1 MSYSKCFPS
10 ENRQARVI
18 LVTILTIFFI
28 VIAAVSIAFLAQ
40 TRSRPNISGPNRA
53 PTDVI
58 KRACGVTRYKDVC
71 VNSLVQFPGGTEVS
85 PQELVQ
91 LSMNMTHQHV
101 SQALYDVTTLAT
113 TDMSPLSRSAYNSC
127 MELLYDSHHHLE
139 KSIFR
144 SLSSASSSDDVLTWL
159 SAVVT
164 NQATCEEELEQSG
177 DTFLKP
183 QMMSHFKE
191 LSKLLSNNLAIYSNQ
206 DFSTISTQNKKRRKL
221 LGTSDSSNE
230 FPNWVKKRDK
240 RLLQVPA
247 SEIQADMIVSKHG
260 KGAYKKIRDA
270 VKAVPNYNSR
280 RIIIYIKAGRYR
292 ENVKVGRKK
301 TNIMFVGDGVGK
313 TVITGCRSVLDNYT
327 TFRTATFGMLKSVN
341 FL

>member
-10 ENRQARVI
+10 ENRRARLI
-18 LVTILTIFFI
+18 LVTFLTIFFI
-28 VIAAVSIAFLAQ
+28 LIAAVSISVLVR
-40 TRSRPNISGPNRA
+40 TRSRPTISGPNRA

-58 KRACGVTRYKDVC
+58 KRACGLTRYNDVC
-71 VNSLVQFPGGTEVS
+71 MNSFMQFPGAMEVS

-91 LSMNMTHQHV
+91 LSMNMTHQRV
-101 SQALYDVTTLAT
+101 GQALYDITALAT
-113 TDMSPLSRSAYNSC
+113 TDMTPLSRSAYDSC
-127 MELLYDSHHHLE
+127 MELLYDSYHHLE
-139 KSIFR
+139 KSIST

-164 NQATCEEELEQSG
+164 NQDTCEEELEQSR

-183 QMMSHFKE
+183 QMISHFKE

-221 LGTSDSSNE
+221 LSTSDSSNE
-230 FPNWVKKRDK
+230 FPNWVKKSDRM
-240 RLLQVPA
+240 LLQVPA

-260 KGAYKKIRDA
+260 KGTYKKIRDA
-270 VKAVPNYNSR
+270 VEAVPNYNSR
-280 RIIIYIKAGRYR
+280 RIIIYIKAGIYR

-327 TFRTATFGMLKSVN
+327 TFRTATFGMLKVVN